1 MICASWG
8 VIVADYGGGATEMER
23 PRLDLLQD
31 MNRDTG
37 KTTPFASAGIPE
49 NLSNPCDRK
58 LIGYN
63 SHH

>member
-1 MICASWG
+1 
-8 VIVADYGGGATEMER
+8 MER

-49 NLSNPCDRK
+49 NLSNPCDWK